1 MAVAELVLK
10 ESIDRKVS
18 DTEYWQNICY
28 FRNMETLIVQPKT
41 KEQLAAIKAF
51 MKALKIDFKVEEKS
65 PYDPEF
71 VKKIL
76 QGEEDIRNG
85 KGVKIATEDLWK

>member
-1 MAVAELVLK
+1 MAVKEL
-10 ESIDRKVS
+10 IR
-18 DTEYWQNICY
+18 TEAVHQHIGALVYWQNNCY
-28 FRNMETLIVQPKT
+28 FCTMETLIVQPKT

-76 QGEEDIRNG
+76 QGEEDIKNG